1 MVRAYDSN
9 DATVGVCTSID
20 RSSRTQSADCGAAS
34 FQYVRTYVH
43 VRTRLES
50 DPERYTNGG
59 TVVVVGAG
67 FDGAVVY
74 MNIAQ

>member
-1 MVRAYDSN
+1 MYI
-9 DATVGVCTSID
+9 SID
-20 RSSRTQSADCGAAS
+20 RSSHSQLIATLARSST
-34 FQYVRTYVH
+34 YVRTD